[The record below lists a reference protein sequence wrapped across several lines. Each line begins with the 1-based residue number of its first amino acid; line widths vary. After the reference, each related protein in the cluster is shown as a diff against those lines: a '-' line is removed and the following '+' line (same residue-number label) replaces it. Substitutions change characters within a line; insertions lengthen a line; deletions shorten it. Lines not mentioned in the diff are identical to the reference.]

1 MVEAPGYCPP
11 GPKCLFH
18 PILYR
23 HSQLPGPS
31 TIGLDPPIFKQ
42 LTNRPEIGSVEKPMA
57 LKRFWER
64 RDTSSRSNEG
74 IKMKK
79 ISFALVGAA
88 SLALAACGG
97 QGDDALAENVQEN
110 YDNAAEN
117 LGEAADNAT
126 GTEAATLENQSDAL
140 EAEGERKEEAIDDA
154 DVNASSADSAN
165 AVNAM

>member
-23 HSQLPGPS
+23 HSRQRFHATGPAS
-31 TIGLDPPIFKQ
+31 IRILWQIFKR
-42 LTNRPEIGSVEKPMA
+42 LTKAPNMGNRFGADGVETVLGKTRHA
-57 LKRFWER
+57 VAINK
-64 RDTSSRSNEG
+64 G

-110 YDNAAEN
+110 YENAAEN
-117 LGEAADNAT
+117 LDAMAANAT
-126 GTEAATLENQSDAL
+126 GAEAATLGNQADAL
-140 EAEGERKEEAIDDA
+140 KAEGERKEEAIDEA
-154 DVNASSADSAN
+154 DVNSAN